1 MAWKRSLM
9 AAPAIAAVVALSA
22 CSTLQTSADYDR
34 NVDFSKYR
42 TFSFKDV
49 QPATNELVARRIA
62 NALESV
68 LTSKGLIRDDANP
81 DLWVVAHARIHNE
94 TQIVTFDTGWG
105 YGWRWRFPGIAT
117 STVEQI
123 PVGTLVVDLVDTR
136 AHEMVWRGTA
146 SDVLDPSDTPAEKDE
161 HLRDAVSTMMEN
173 FPPHG

>member
-1 MAWKRSLM
+1 MTWMRIRT
-9 AAPAIAAVVALSA
+9 AAPALVVVAALSA
-22 CSTLQTSADYDR
+22 CSTLQTTADYDR
-34 NVDFSKYR
+34 SVDFSKYR
-42 TFSFKDV
+42 TFAFKDV
-49 QPATNELVARRIA
+49 QPAANQLVARRIA
-62 NALESV
+62 GAIEGV

-94 TQIVTFDTGWG
+94 TQIVTFDTAWG
-105 YGWRWRFPGIAT
+105 YGWRWRGPGFAT

-136 AHEMVWRGTA
+136 VNEMVWRGTA
-146 SDVLDPSDTPAEKDE
+146 SDSLDPSDTPAEKDE